1 MNFVGPLTLPFS
13 PPRDWVAIPGI
24 TFISYQRPLLTY
36 GHGPDGRS
44 GSPDDPK
51 GQSYKKE
58 LVNPIA
64 GNFLQVEH
72 LDNLN
77 SSLGQQES
85 MHGQG
90 MSRSLFISR
99 GV

>member
-1 MNFVGPLTLPFS
+1 MLFSFNPYRLLPPLAYFLAL
-13 PPRDWVAIPGI
+13 R
-24 TFISYQRPLLTY
+24 LLTNR
-36 GHGPDGRS
+36 HGPDGRS

-72 LDNLN
+72 FHELDSPLV
-77 SSLGQQES
+77 LKEG
-85 MHGQG
+85 MH
-90 MSRSLFISR
+90 
-99 GV
+99 